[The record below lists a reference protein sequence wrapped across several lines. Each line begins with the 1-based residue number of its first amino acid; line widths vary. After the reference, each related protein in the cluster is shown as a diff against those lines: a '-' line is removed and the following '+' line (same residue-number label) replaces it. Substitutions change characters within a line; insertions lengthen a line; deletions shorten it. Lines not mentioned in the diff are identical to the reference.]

1 MYSENV
7 SQTSQLYSY
16 RTPSLW
22 GVFLLIL
29 IAILTSKCAQV
40 AQPPGGKKDTL
51 APKLIA
57 SVPKMRAT
65 NVKPK
70 QVELFF
76 DEYINAENFSQK
88 TIITPGSGI
97 TFDSKVR
104 PTSVALIFNEP
115 LKDSTTYT
123 ISFTDGIK
131 DASERN
137 TATNLKLVFSTG
149 PQLDSLNISGRVTN
163 TLSGTTVTDALVGL
177 YAPSDT
183 LDAQRTKPI
192 YYSKTDTS
200 GLFSIENVKAGEYD
214 VIAFTDRNSN
224 FTFNPDKEEIGFYSR
239 RINLNKSIDNI
250 AIALFPQNTT
260 PVRISR
266 SESRSDAY
274 TLNMNK
280 GVASYTVRFRN
291 PADSLPSFSPTPT
304 QIKFFR
310 TKQTTDTLSIQLVAQ
325 DSLGITNTLRHT
337 INFRQKSKREKPEE
351 FIVRAEPAN
360 SEVVEASFKWFLS
373 FNKPLGTVRKEQI
386 TFSIDSLNTTNLTSY
401 SSTLGSSDTKLE
413 TQVVSKA
420 KKFIRI
426 KWQKDAFESVLG
438 DTVTVTTITYPILNP
453 ENFGVLRGRIST
465 DEPNFFL
472 ELVDERQVVVRTLRN
487 VKTYEL
493 KNIKPGKYRLRL
505 IVDRNNNGL
514 WDSGRYDK
522 RQQPEPIHYYPGGPI
537 NIKANFELEEINLS
551 EQKGI

>member
-1 MYSENV
+1 MYSEKHNLDHPAI
-7 SQTSQLYSY
+7 QY

-22 GVFLLIL
+22 GVFLLL
-29 IAILTSKCAQV
+29 FIAIMASRCAQV

-51 APKLIA
+51 APNLIA

-70 QVELFF
+70 QVELYF

-97 TFDSKVR
+97 TFDSRIK
-104 PTSVALIFNEP
+104 PTGVVLIFNEP

-137 TATNLKLVFSTG
+137 PATNLKLVFSTG
-149 PQLDSLNISGRVTN
+149 PQLDSLNINGRVTN
-163 TLSGTTVTDALVGL
+163 ILSGTVVENALVGL

-200 GLFSIENVKAGEYD
+200 GLFSIENIKAGEYD
-214 VIAFTDRNSN
+214 ILAFTDRNSN
-224 FTFNPDKEEIGFYSR
+224 FVFNPDKEEIGFYSQ
-239 RINLNKSIDNI
+239 RINLTKNI
-250 AIALFPQNTT
+250 NDVALTLFPQNTS

-274 TLNMNK
+274 TINLNK
-280 GVASYTVRFRN
+280 GIASYSARFRN
-291 PADSLPSFSPTPT
+291 PADSLPSFLQSPT
-304 QIKFFR
+304 QVKFFR
-310 TKQTTDTLSIQLVAQ
+310 TKQTTDTLSIQLAVE
-325 DSLGITNTLRHT
+325 DSLGQRYSLRHT
-337 INFRQKSKREKPEE
+337 INFRQKSKREKPED
-351 FIVRAEPAN
+351 FLVKVSPPNSDAVEPTFEWTVA
-360 SEVVEASFKWFLS
+360 
-373 FNKPLGTVRKEQI
+373 FNKPVKTIRNEKVQ
-386 TFSIDSLNTTNLTSY
+386 FSIDSLSTANLASY
-401 SSTLGSSDTKLE
+401 TSTLGMNDTELKI
-413 TQVVSKA
+413 QVATRA

-438 DTVTVTTITYPILNP
+438 DTVAVNTITYPIADP
-453 ENFGVLRGRIST
+453 ENFGILRGRIT
-465 DEPNFFL
+465 TKEPNFFV
-472 ELVDERQVVVRTLRN
+472 ELVDDRQTVVRILRN
-487 VKTYEL
+487 AATYEF

-505 IVDRNNNGL
+505 IIDRNNNGK
-514 WDSGRYDK
+514 WDTGRYDQ
-522 RQQPEPIHYYPGGPI
+522 RIQPEPIYYYSGGLI
-537 NIKANFELEEINLS
+537 NVKQNFELDETNLS
-551 EQKGI
+551 DQ